1 GGVGV
6 VVVVAVRLGGHTRNN
21 ISRSVPSCLYFSDQV
36 LSPACRSSSPT
47 SGSLLLKPSPV
58 MHCWPFRN
66 VICHTHTH
74 TNTLPHT
81 HTHTHTHTHSHTHTH
96 THTHTHCLTHIH
108 THTHCSV
115 VTHTY
120 THCSVVSHT
129 HTHTH
134 C

>member
-81 HTHTHTHTHSHTHTH
+81 HTTHSPSLHVSFSNQANSKPT
-96 THTHTHCLTHIH
+96 CL
-108 THTHCSV
+108 
-115 VTHTY
+115 
-120 THCSVVSHT
+120 
-129 HTHTH
+129 
-134 C
+134 